1 MIGITSFGAYIP
13 FFRLKRN
20 AIANRLKGERPFANF
35 DEDSIT
41 MAVAAVLDCLRGVE
55 RESVDGLFLA
65 STSFPYNEKQAA
77 TTVAVAAD
85 LRRDIMTADYANTLK
100 AGTTALRSAADAV
113 AAGTAQQVMVAAADI
128 RLGAPGSLLEQ
139 GLGDGAAAVLMGND
153 DVVASLEESYSV
165 CHEIMDIWRIDKS
178 PYIRS
183 WETRFT
189 ATEGYQHTM
198 MEAVTGILKKTA
210 LKPSDITKAVFY
222 TPDARASAR
231 LAGRLGFDPKSQL
244 QDPLFGFIGDAG
256 TPYAMM
262 LLVAALEDSQ
272 PGDTLLLANY
282 GNGADAFIFKV
293 TEKIRDMVPRG
304 GLKRHL
310 ESKELVEDYR
320 TYLYCRGILPGIESI
335 YPIPYGHTSAPALF
349 REVNRNLRLHGGK
362 CENCG
367 TVQYPPQ
374 RTCVKCRTKDQ
385 FQPVRLSDKLGKV
398 FTFSMDNVSSIID
411 SPAVIAVIDLEG
423 GGRMECFVTDHMVK
437 EVNIGQGDMMI
448 GTDVEMTFRR
458 LFEREEIVNYFWK
471 ARPVRF

>member
-1 MIGITSFGAYIP
+1 MIGITSIGAYIP
-13 FFRLKRN
+13 FFRLNRN
-20 AIANRLKGERPFANF
+20 AITNGLKGERPFANF

-55 RESVDGLFLA
+55 RDSVDGLFLA
-65 STSFPYNEKQAA
+65 STTFPYKEKQAA

-85 LRRDIMTADYANTLK
+85 LRRDIITADFANTLK
-100 AGTTALRSAADAV
+100 AGTTALRSAADTV
-113 AAGTAQQVMVAAADI
+113 AAGTAQQIMVAAADI

-139 GLGDGAAAVLMGND
+139 SLADGAAAILMGRND
-153 DVVASLEESYSV
+153 VIATLEDSYSV
-165 CHEIMDIWRIDKS
+165 CHEIMDTWRTDKS

-189 ATEGYQHTM
+189 GSEGYQHTM
-198 MEAVTGILKKTA
+198 TEVITGVLKKTG
-210 LKPSDITKAVFY
+210 LRPSDIAKAVFY
-222 TPDARASAR
+222 TPDARASAH
-231 LAGRLGFDPKSQL
+231 LAARLGFDLKSQL
-244 QDPLFGFIGDAG
+244 QDPLSGFIGDAG

-272 PGDTLLLANY
+272 PGDILLLANY

-293 TEKIRDMVPRG
+293 TEKIKDMVPRG
-304 GLKRHL
+304 GIKQHL
-310 ESKELVEDYR
+310 ESRQLVEDYR
-320 TYLYCRGILPGIESI
+320 TYLYCRGILPGMESI

-349 REVNRNLRLHGGK
+349 REVNQNLRLHAGK

-374 RTCVKCRTKDQ
+374 RTCVKCRTKDH
-385 FQPVRLSDKLGKV
+385 FHPVRLSDKSGKI

-411 SPAVIAVIDLEG
+411 SPAVIAVIDFDG
-423 GGRMECFVTDHMVK
+423 GGRMECFMTDHGIREIK
-437 EVNIGQGDMMI
+437 IAQDHITIGM
-448 GTDVEMTFRR
+448 DVEMTFRR
-458 LFEREEIVNYFWK
+458 LFEREEIINYFWK

>member
-13 FFRLKRN
+13 FLRLNRS
-20 AIANRLKGERPFANF
+20 AIASRLKGERPFANF

-65 STSFPYNEKQAA
+65 STTFPYNEKQAA

-85 LRRDIMTADYANTLK
+85 LRRDIITADYANTLK

-113 AAGTAQQVMVAAADI
+113 AAGTAQQVMVAAADV

-139 GLGDGAAAVLMGND
+139 GLGDGAAAILMGKD
-153 DVVASLEESYSV
+153 DVVATLEESYSV

-189 ATEGYQHTM
+189 GTEGYEHAM
-198 MEAVTGILKKTA
+198 MEAVTGILKKA
-210 LKPSDITKAVFY
+210 GLKPSAITKAVFY
-222 TPDARASAR
+222 TPNARASAR
-231 LAGRLGFDPKSQL
+231 LAARLGFDPKSQL
-244 QDPLFGFIGDAG
+244 QDPLFGFIGDSG

-262 LLVAALEDSQ
+262 LLVAALEGSQ
-272 PGDTLLLANY
+272 PGDILLLANY

-293 TEKIRDMVPRG
+293 TEKIRDIVPRG
-304 GLKRHL
+304 GIKQHL
-310 ESKELVEDYR
+310 ESKQLVEDYR

-335 YPIPYGHTSAPALF
+335 YPVPYGHISAPALF
-349 REVNRNLRLHGGK
+349 REVNQNLRLHGGK

-385 FQPVRLSDKLGKV
+385 FQPVRLSDRLGKV

-411 SPAVIAVIDLEG
+411 SPAVIAVIDFQG
-423 GGRMECFVTDHMVK
+423 GGRMECFMTDHMVK
-437 EVNIGQGDMMI
+437 EVKISQGDMMI

-471 ARPVRF
+471 ARPIRF

>member
-13 FFRLKRN
+13 FLRLNRN
-20 AIANRLKGERPFANF
+20 AIANRLRGERPFANF

-55 RESVDGLFLA
+55 RDSVDGLLFA
-65 STSFPYNEKQAA
+65 STSFPYKEKQAA

-85 LRRDIMTADYANTLK
+85 LRHDIFTADFANTLK

-113 AAGTAQQVMVAAADI
+113 AAGTAQQVIVAAADM
-128 RLGAPGSLLEQ
+128 RLAAPGSVLEQ
-139 GLGDGAAAVLMGND
+139 GLGDGAAALLMGKND
-153 DVVASLEESYSV
+153 LVATLEGCYSV
-165 CHEIMDIWRIDKS
+165 CHEIMDIWRTDKS

-183 WETRFT
+183 WESRFT
-189 ATEGYQHTM
+189 ATEGYQSTM
-198 MEAVTGILKKTA
+198 MEAVIGVLKKTG

-222 TPDARASAR
+222 TPDPKASAR
-231 LAGRLGFDPKSQL
+231 LAGRLGLDPKSQL

-262 LLVAALEDSQ
+262 QLVAALEGSL

-282 GNGADAFIFKV
+282 GNGADAFVFKV
-293 TEKIRDMVPRG
+293 TERIKDIVPRG
-304 GLKRHL
+304 GIKQHL
-310 ESKELVEDYR
+310 ESKQLVEDYR

-349 REVNRNLRLHGGK
+349 REVNQNLRLHAGK

-374 RTCVKCRTKDQ
+374 RSCVKCRTRDQ
-385 FQPVRLSDKLGKV
+385 FQPVRLSDKRGKV
-398 FTFSMDNVSSIID
+398 FTFSVDNVSSIID
-411 SPAVIAVIDLEG
+411 SPSVIAVIDFEG
-423 GGRMECFVTDHMVK
+423 GGRMECFMTDHGMK
-437 EVNIGQGDMMI
+437 EVQISQEHITIGM
-448 GTDVEMTFRR
+448 DVEMTFRR
-458 LFEREEIVNYFWK
+458 LFEREEIINYFWK
-471 ARPVRF
+471 ARPLRI

>member
-35 DEDSIT
+35 DEDSMT
-41 MAVAAVLDCLRGVE
+41 MAVAAVLDSLRGVE
-55 RESVDGLFLA
+55 RDSVDGLYFA
-65 STSFPYNEKQAA
+65 STTFPYHEKQAA

-85 LRRDIMTADYANTLK
+85 LRRDIITADYANTLK

-113 AAGTAQQVMVAAADI
+113 AAGTAQQVMVAAADT

-139 GLGDGAAAVLMGND
+139 GLGDGAAAILMGKH
-153 DVVASLEESYSV
+153 DVVATLEESYSV

-189 ATEGYQHTM
+189 GTEGYQNTM
-198 MEAVTGILKKTA
+198 MEVVTGILRKTG
-210 LKPSDITKAVFY
+210 LRPGDITKAVFY

-244 QDPLFGFIGDAG
+244 QDSLFGFLGDTG

-262 LLVAALEDSQ
+262 LLVAALEGSQ
-272 PGDTLLLANY
+272 PGDILLWANY
-282 GNGADAFIFKV
+282 GNGADALIFKV
-293 TEKIRDMVPRG
+293 TDKIKDMLPRG
-304 GLKRHL
+304 GIKKHL
-310 ESKELVEDYR
+310 ESKQLVEDYR

-349 REVNRNLRLHGGK
+349 REVNQNLRLHAGK

-385 FQPVRLSDKLGKV
+385 FQPVRLSDKSGKV

-411 SPAVIAVIDLEG
+411 SPAVIAVIDFDG
-423 GGRMECFVTDHMVK
+423 GGRMECFMTDHGMR
-437 EVNIGQGDMMI
+437 EVQISQDHITIGM
-448 GTDVEMTFRR
+448 DVEMTFRR
-458 LFEREEIVNYFWK
+458 LFEREGIINYFWK
-471 ARPVRF
+471 ARPPRV